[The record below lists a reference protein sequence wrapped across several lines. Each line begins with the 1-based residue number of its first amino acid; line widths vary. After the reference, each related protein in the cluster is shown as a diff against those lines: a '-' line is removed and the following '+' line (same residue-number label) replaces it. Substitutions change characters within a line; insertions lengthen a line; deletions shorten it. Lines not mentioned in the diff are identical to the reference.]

1 MGDDLRELIVSESD
15 EVDRTSLLNAVRGLA
30 LIHENKGGREIRL
43 TEKGTELSAKHKI
56 VVYLAMKKALALLDE
71 TGNTASSATPVEI
84 TNATGVPG
92 GTVRNVVRNLVDEKI
107 INQEEKRGGYYVPN
121 YAITTLGKYLS
132 GTKGK

>member
-43 TEKGTELSAKHKI
+43 TELSAKHKI